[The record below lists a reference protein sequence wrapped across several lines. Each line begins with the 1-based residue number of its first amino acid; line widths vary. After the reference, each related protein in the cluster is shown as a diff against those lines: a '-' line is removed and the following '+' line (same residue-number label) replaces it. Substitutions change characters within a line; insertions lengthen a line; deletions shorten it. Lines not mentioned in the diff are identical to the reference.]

1 MADEPRT
8 TSDKGGTRRMI
19 SQSLTDRGLTRVR
32 NEDAGCA
39 IINDHLT
46 LLCIADGMGGYENGE
61 YASSEIIRTVRC
73 WAAMH
78 QNEGTGGQI
87 LDSFLNCIQN
97 ANKTIF
103 NTYNQGQSVCGSTI
117 AALLVGEGVS
127 AVINVGDSHVYRKRG
142 FRFEQLSTDDVWQN
156 QPDIADLKLSFDQL
170 RSHADYG
177 KLTAAVGTDQEL
189 IPHVR
194 SIPVRK
200 QDVFLL
206 CTDGVYKTCDERW
219 LGHIVNPAFAGNSPR
234 KTTEHLEHIVT
245 DIKSEVYRK
254 GAPDNLTV
262 IVAQVQ

>member
-1 MADEPRT
+1 
-8 TSDKGGTRRMI
+8 MI

-32 NEDAGCA
+32 NEDACCA

-194 SIPVRK
+194 SIQVRK
-200 QDVFLL
+200 KDVFLL